1 MTPKEILIQGRT
13 KIERGWC
20 QGFTAIDVNGRFT
33 GAEGQDAV
41 AFCAIGATQNH
52 QHPGE
57 EWAARHLLRL
67 ALGPCCDDLGI
78 AGYNDAPGRTKAEV
92 LALFDA
98 AIKLAEEDE

>member
-20 QGFTAIDVNGRFT
+20 QGYSALDANGGLTR
-33 GAEGQDAV
+33 AEGPDAV

-67 ALGPCCDDLGI
+67 ALGPRCDDGGI

-92 LALFDA
+92 LALFDT
-98 AIKLAEEDE
+98 AIKLAEKDE